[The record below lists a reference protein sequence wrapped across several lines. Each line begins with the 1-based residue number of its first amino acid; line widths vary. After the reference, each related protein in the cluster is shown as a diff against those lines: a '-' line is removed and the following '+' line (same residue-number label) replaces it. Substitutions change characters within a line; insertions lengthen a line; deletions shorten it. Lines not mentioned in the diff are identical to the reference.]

1 MKTNDRPFEGVLGNT
16 VELRV
21 LERLIA
27 SPGTEFN
34 VAELS
39 AMTGVHRDSASKVIN
54 KFLRWNVL
62 ARTTKG
68 KMDFYRLNPD
78 EPLVIS
84 INAMNDS
91 LIMQMFP
98 DVKAVMDVMEEGP
111 MPAPLRDGEL
121 SEREMRIDTASR
133 MIEQKNAGACDRPA
147 NL

>member
-54 KFLRWNVL
+54 KFLKWNVL
-62 ARTTKG
+62 VRTTKG
-68 KMDFYRLNPD
+68 KMDFYRLNSD

-84 INAMNDS
+84 ISAMNDA

-98 DVKAVMDVMEEGP
+98 DVKTGMDAMEEGSLP
-111 MPAPLRDGEL
+111 TPIRDEEL
-121 SEREMRIDTASR
+121 SEREIRIDAASR
-133 MIEQKNAGACDRPA
+133 MAKQKNAGILKRLAD
-147 NL
+147 L

>member
-62 ARTTKG
+62 IRTTKG
-68 KMDFYRLNPD
+68 RMDFYRLNSD

-84 INAMNDS
+84 INAMNDA
-91 LIMQMFP
+91 LIIQMFP
-98 DVKAVMDVMEEGP
+98 DVKAVMGVMEEGS
-111 MPAPLRDGEL
+111 MPAPLRGEEH
-121 SEREMRIDTASR
+121 SEREIRIDKA
-133 MIEQKNAGACDRPA
+133 
-147 NL
+147 

>member
-54 KFLRWNVL
+54 KFLKWNVL
-62 ARTTKG
+62 VRTTKG
-68 KMDFYRLNPD
+68 KMDFYRLNSD
-78 EPLVIS
+78 ELLVIS
-84 INAMNDS
+84 ISAMNDA
-91 LIMQMFP
+91 LIMQMIP
-98 DVKAVMDVMEEGP
+98 DVKTGMDAMEEGSL
-111 MPAPLRDGEL
+111 PAPIRDEEL
-121 SEREMRIDTASR
+121 SEREIRIDAASR
-133 MIEQKNAGACDRPA
+133 MAKQKNAGILERLAD
-147 NL
+147 L